1 MRFLQRF
8 LQKIRFNNPARLVMD
23 ALVKMGIRISPFYFV
38 IEGLSRLIPEFESDK
53 FCNFRIDYLTE
64 KDIKQIASDFQEREG
79 ISEEKLLKRFRR
91 GAKCLGAKKDGKI
104 AAYTWLNTDECEFSG
119 YPFLLNED
127 EAYLFDA
134 YTLIQYRGEKIA
146 QYLRYQ
152 CYKELKKLGKT
163 KLYSISEVFNKQS
176 INFKKRLNARFIFFG
191 FYICIF
197 RKWKFTLRLNNFLN
211 ERVKLKEEYV

>member
-1 MRFLQRF
+1 MLFSQKLA
-8 LQKIRFNNPARLVMD
+8 QKIRYNNPIRLVID
-23 ALVKMGIRISPFYFV
+23 ALVKIGIKISPFYFV
-38 IEGLSRLIPEFESDK
+38 IEGLNQHIPEFESDK

-64 KDIKQIASDFQEREG
+64 KDIKQIAADFQEREL
-79 ISEEKLLKRFRR
+79 ISEEKLIKRFRS
-91 GAKCLGAKKDGKI
+91 GAKCLGVKKDGEI
-104 AAYTWLNTDECEFSG
+104 AAYTWLNVNKCEFSG
-119 YPFLLNED
+119 YPFLLNKD

-134 YTLIQYRGEKIA
+134 YTLIKYRGEKIA

-176 INFKKRLNARFIFFG
+176 INFKKKLNARFIFFG

-197 RKWKFTLRLNNFLN
+197 RKWKFTLRLNSFLN
-211 ERVKLKEEYV
+211 GRVKLKEEYV